1 MLDSEKYAASGVL
14 LSTQNRGRVGEWLKP
29 TDCKSVP
36 PCEVRRFESFPVHHH
51 PFIMEAQLFSPLT
64 VRTVHFRNRIA
75 VSPMCQYS
83 CEDGFAT
90 DWHLVHLGS
99 RAVGGAALV
108 IAEATAVEPRGRI
121 SPGDLGLW
129 KDAHIEPL
137 ARAAEFIRGQGAVAG
152 IQLAHAGRKAS
163 TYAPWEHRGSLIR
176 ESEGGWQTVAPSP
189 IPFREGDPAPAELSR
204 EEIRGIVEA
213 FAASARRALTA
224 GFQVVEIH
232 GAHGYLVNEFLSP
245 LSNHRTDEYGG
256 SFENRVRFAIEITKA
271 VRGVWPDSLPLLMR
285 ISTSDWAAGGWE
297 VSDSV
302 ELARRL
308 KPLGVDLIDCSS
320 GGLVPYA
327 KIELGPGYQVPFAE
341 RVRREAAILTG
352 AVGLITD
359 AAEADA
365 IIRNGQADMVLL
377 ARELLRQPYWPLHA
391 AKELGVEFEPPI
403 QYGRAF

>member
-1 MLDSEKYAASGVL
+1 
-14 LSTQNRGRVGEWLKP
+14 
-29 TDCKSVP
+29 
-36 PCEVRRFESFPVHHH
+36 
-51 PFIMEAQLFSPLT
+51 MEAQLFSPLT